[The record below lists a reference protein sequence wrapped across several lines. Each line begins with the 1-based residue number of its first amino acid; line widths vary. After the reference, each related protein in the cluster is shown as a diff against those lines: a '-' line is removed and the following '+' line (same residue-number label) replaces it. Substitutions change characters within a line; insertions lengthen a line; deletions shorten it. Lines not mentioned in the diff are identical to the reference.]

1 MRFKA
6 EKFEIRNVTKDRKL
20 RVPLIL
26 TGDLAKKAKLA
37 NRLVGKK
44 WDFWKLL
51 TLNILNLKLT

>member
-44 WDFWKLL
+44 
-51 TLNILNLKLT
+51 